1 MEIKI
6 FNTETNKTWTEKFES
21 FYFMQKRLNKLKLSK
36 KLKVLSTTM

>member
-6 FNTETNKTWTEKFES
+6 FNTETNKTWIEKFES

-36 KLKVLSTTM
+36 KLKILSTTM